1 MTVKLIGVVMAL
13 LLSCVVLKSY
23 NRTMAIILSVVGVTT
38 VFVILSDKVS
48 YIVDYLGEVANDF
61 SYCSQYIGVMLRVLG
76 IVLIGQF
83 LLNICKDNGE
93 NALASVVEIGTKV
106 IVLIMVLPLF
116 DDVIQIVRSLTK

>member
-1 MTVKLIGVVMAL
+1 MILKLIGIVMAL
-13 LLSCVVLKSY
+13 LLSSIVLKTY
-23 NRTMAIILSVVGVTT
+23 NRTVAIILSIVGVIT

-48 YIVDYLGEVANDF
+48 YIVDYLGKAANDF
-61 SYCSQYIGVMLRVLG
+61 SYCNQYIGVMLRVLG

-83 LLNICKDNGE
+83 LINICKDNGE

-106 IVLIMVLPLF
+106 IVLIIVLPLF